1 MMTMARMASTRLGF
15 QWHDYVQA
23 DAECDR
29 YWAFKK
35 AERRSL
41 HEATKKSPRVV
52 PQGEKKTSEK
62 IYIDF

>member
-1 MMTMARMASTRLGF
+1 MARMASTRLGF

-35 AERRSL
+35 LNVVHYMKPQKIAKSGTSRR
-41 HEATKKSPRVV
+41 EEDKR
-52 PQGEKKTSEK
+52 K